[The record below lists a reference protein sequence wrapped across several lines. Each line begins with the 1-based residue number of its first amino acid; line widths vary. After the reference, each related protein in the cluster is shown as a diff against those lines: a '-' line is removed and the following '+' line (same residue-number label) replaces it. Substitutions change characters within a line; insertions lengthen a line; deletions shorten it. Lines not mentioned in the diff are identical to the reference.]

1 MSMEIPIDL
10 TCWYL
15 NSRRITELVGAD
27 VIARALAEGHIG
39 DMSGR
44 LRVNAE
50 LAIQKN
56 CLANWLSA
64 ANPPTLGRLV
74 AKNDLKPGQLFTH
87 YSCFTFRGLPQVRN
101 AIDAGKANIPMAE
114 GYEKIDNLLPQGRIT
129 FRFHPEHLTSSS
141 SWTELSGQ
149 TRILLLGVIK
159 EIKENVIEVIPY
171 ALANPLPQFGQ
182 AAFWGQFWYNH
193 LEVHIDS
200 VDSFC
205 AVKDIQTRPSKS
217 ELKLLRDIPESDI
230 KNAFASII
238 GEQDIKKDWGGER
251 SDLFSSRVEIDGNRV
266 STAFLFK
273 GPAQFKPMTFAAL
286 GKNGDQIDRLFSEP
300 ADLFVLQHCHEVTPP
315 VRAMMRAYAQQ
326 FGRLRLFCII
336 DGYDTIRILRAYQKC
351 VFHTAMLESRT
362 STSGAM

>member
-1 MSMEIPIDL
+1 MEIPVDL

-27 VIARALAEGHIG
+27 VIARQIADSPIG
-39 DMSGR
+39 DMSGQ
-44 LRVNAE
+44 LRFNAD

-56 CLANWLSA
+56 CLVNWLNA

-74 AKNDLKPGQLFTH
+74 AKNELKPGQLFTH

-101 AIDAGKANIPMAE
+101 AINAGKSNIPMAE

-129 FRFHPEHLTSSS
+129 FRFHHEHLTSSS

-159 EIKENVIEVIPY
+159 EIKENVIEAIPY
-171 ALANPLPQFGQ
+171 VLANPLPHFGQ
-182 AAFWGQFWYNH
+182 AAFWGQFWCNH
-193 LEVHIDS
+193 LEIHIDS

-205 AVKDIQTRPSKS
+205 AVRNIESRPSKA
-217 ELKLLRDIPESDI
+217 ELKSLQDVPERDI
-230 KNAFASII
+230 KHAFASIV

-251 SDLFSSRVEIDGNRV
+251 SDLFSTRVQIGGNRV
-266 STAFLFK
+266 STAFIFK
-273 GPAQFKPMTFAAL
+273 GPAQFRPMTLAVL

-351 VFHTAMLESRT
+351 GFNTSMISTQTGT